1 MIMVWVACGRTPAC
15 GGGGGRARG
24 TSTHAPTLRPLNHPQ
39 PTIPSLDSPD
49 ALTAFAIE
57 LLWTIGRG
65 AIPPDTAPRAL
76 AAAGVAVAD
85 ASAHVSPSL
94 ATAAW
99 AVWSQLEA
107 AADVDGEEAGA
118 AVAASVAASLPR
130 VSAAVA
136 ALLASTLLHRGDV
149 LRASDGALASE
160 CGATDAP
167 PDAWRRREARSNT
180 RALYTQHKFNLA
192 REDGEGYAKLWTLV
206 HGLSDGADAA
216 AVAAVTAGVATLVG
230 AFDLDPHRACDA
242 LLGAVQEAPSTLTP
256 ALDTLLTPFSP
267 ATIGHALGVR
277 AQRAAVA
284 ARGDGGPPPPS
295 DAALWPVAAALVAAG
310 TVPLDVLWP
319 HLTPSD
325 DDAATAGA
333 AASTALKD
341 AAAAVGRISLTDSK
355 PPPDKDGA
363 AAVGLSSARANL
375 DTRPL
380 AVLAAGGEAA
390 TSNQKLA
397 LLAALVRTPGSAARA
412 ATDAV
417 AAGVRA
423 SGLEPAAYPPVA
435 RALVD
440 RLLVCLA
447 DVPAA
452 QPPGAPRSLGSDGGG
467 GPTATTAA
475 ADFPPDA
482 VSDAL
487 ALGVHLFHSPPA
499 LTALCRLWSAVV
511 AHNLPPAFSTASPAA
526 KTALATA
533 DRLMTTVLMP
543 ASSLIPA
550 NAAVAACVWT
560 CLAPLP
566 YEDRFRFY
574 AAHRSATTTSP
585 LLSAAAKLAV
595 TEARKVLRR
604 LHAPADKRDRR
615 DALAPFGRML
625 GKAAAA
631 APLPIAAAVAAQAEA
646 YPNMADPCVDALR
659 YGGPLTLDALTF
671 VIIDRLASSSRAK
684 LKDDGVNIADWLAS
698 LASFAGA
705 ACRRYE
711 GVDVRSLAQYVAN
724 TLQASEPYDTL
735 VLRELVATLGGVP
748 PLPDLS
754 EGQVAALAGGPVLVD
769 AALALTAMAPK
780 VGGGGGER
788 ARSRGASRL
797 ASALTR
803 TARDGPLAVPLF
815 ILLAQQR
822 VAVATTTDSPHI
834 KLIAEL
840 VDKTHDAASQFAA
853 FLARH
858 VSPSALLTAG
868 LPSLD
873 ALVVDYGVDPELAF
887 DVWRPLLP
895 LVSEAG
901 AQAAATAAAP
911 AAAAPPTNED
921 GELADDDANE
931 EGEAPPPGVEA
942 GEVAAKRAPAA
953 ASAPPSTAEPPLPST
968 GPTGVTWPAL
978 VDAASRCAPPRV
990 WRALTP
996 SLYAA
1001 FWRLT
1006 LPDIVFPAA
1015 AYATERAKLTA
1026 ALAAKRRA
1034 AATADA
1040 ERAARARAPCGGG
1053 ARGRL
1058 PTTRAPWRRPPK
1070 LRERRR

>member
-1 MIMVWVACGRTPAC
+1 MP
-15 GGGGGRARG
+15 
-24 TSTHAPTLRPLNHPQ
+24 HPLHPSNQ
-39 PTIPSLDSPD
+39 PTIPPPDSPD
-49 ALTAFAIE
+49 ALTAFAID
-57 LLWTIGRG
+57 LLWTIARG
-65 AIPPDTAPRAL
+65 ALTPDTAPRAL
-76 AAAGVAVAD
+76 AAAGVAETEPPP
-85 ASAHVSPSL
+85 HVSPCL

-107 AADVDGEEAGA
+107 AAEADGDEAGA
-118 AVAASVAASLPR
+118 AVAASIAAALPR

-136 ALLASTLLHRGDV
+136 SLLASTHLHRGDV
-149 LRASDGALASE
+149 LRSSDGVLASE

-206 HGLSDGADAA
+206 HGLSDGADTT
-216 AVAAVTAGVATLVG
+216 AVAAVTSGIATLVG

-242 LLGAVQEAPSTLTP
+242 LLGAVQESAAALAP

-277 AQRAAVA
+277 AQRAAAA
-284 ARGDGGPPPPS
+284 ARGDGGPAPPS
-295 DAALWPVAAALVAAG
+295 DTALWPVAAALVAGG
-310 TVPLDVLWP
+310 TVPLDVVWP

-325 DDAATAGA
+325 DEAATAGA
-333 AASTALKD
+333 AAATALKD

-355 PPPDKDGA
+355 PPPDKDGG

-375 DTRPL
+375 DARPL
-380 AVLAAGGEAA
+380 AVLAAGGDAA
-390 TSNQKLA
+390 NSNQKLA
-397 LLAALVRTPGSAARA
+397 LLAALVRTRGDAARA
-412 ATDAV
+412 VADVV

-435 RALVD
+435 RALAD
-440 RLLVCLA
+440 RLLACLA
-447 DVPAA
+447 DVAAA
-452 QPPGAPRSLGSDGGG
+452 QPPGAPRSLGVSAG
-467 GPTATTAA
+467 GPAATTTA
-475 ADFPPDA
+475 ADFPPNA

-511 AHNLPPAFSTASPAA
+511 AANLPPAGATASPAA

-550 NAAVAACVWT
+550 NAASAACLWT

-574 AAHRSATTTSP
+574 AAHRAATTTSP
-585 LLSAAAKLAV
+585 LLSAASKLAV

-684 LKDDGVNIADWLAS
+684 LKDDGVNIADWLVS

-724 TLQASEPYDTL
+724 TLQASEPHDTL

-769 AALALTAMAPK
+769 AALALTTMAPK
-780 VGGGGGER
+780 GGGGGGGGER
-788 ARSRGASRL
+788 ARSRGAARL
-797 ASALTR
+797 ATALTR

-822 VAVATTTDSPHI
+822 VAVATTTDSTHI

-853 FLARH
+853 FLAKH
-858 VSPSALLTAG
+858 VSPNALLTAG
-868 LPSLD
+868 LPTLD

-901 AQAAATAAAP
+901 AAAAAKAAAP
-911 AAAAPPTNED
+911 AAAAPPAANED
-921 GELADDDANE
+921 GELPDAGE
-931 EGEAPPPGVEA
+931 EGEAPPPGMEA
-942 GEVAAKRAPAA
+942 GEVAAKPAPAA
-953 ASAPPSTAEPPLPST
+953 APAPPPASPPLPST
-968 GPTGVTWPAL
+968 GPTGVSWA
-978 VDAASRCAPPRV
+978 RCGRRRV
-990 WRALTP
+990 PL
-996 SLYAA
+996 
-1001 FWRLT
+1001 
-1006 LPDIVFPAA
+1006 
-1015 AYATERAKLTA
+1015 
-1026 ALAAKRRA
+1026 RA
-1034 AATADA
+1034 AARVAVPHPLPLRRLLEADPA
-1040 ERAARARAPCGGG
+1040 
-1053 ARGRL
+1053 
-1058 PTTRAPWRRPPK
+1058 
-1070 LRERRR
+1070 